1 MCAIRGGDFGNQF
14 SVFFLHLCDA
24 HTLVSCLIAEFFN
37 SEHKTADKSELKVL
51 KFTKRGKCSEIKT
64 F

>member
-1 MCAIRGGDFGNQF
+1 MPT
-14 SVFFLHLCDA
+14 V
-24 HTLVSCLIAEFFN
+24 VSCLIAEFFN